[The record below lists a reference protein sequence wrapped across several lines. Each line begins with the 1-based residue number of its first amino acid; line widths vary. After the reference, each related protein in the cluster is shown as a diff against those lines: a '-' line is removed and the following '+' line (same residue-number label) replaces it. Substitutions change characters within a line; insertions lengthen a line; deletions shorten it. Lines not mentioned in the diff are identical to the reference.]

1 MPRSKHSDQLTPLE
15 LEIMKVLWQ
24 TGPASVQ
31 AVPERL
37 GDSKPIAYTT
47 VQTMLNVLCR
57 KGKVKRALVDRAFHY
72 RPAVTKQKA
81 VGSAL
86 SDMVQRLFGGSAED
100 LVIALMDSKQLTPD
114 ALRKLNEMVDR
125 EEMKR

>member
-1 MPRSKHSDQLTPLE
+1 MPRSRHTDQLTPLE

-31 AVPERL
+31 AVQVRL
-37 GDSKPIAYTT
+37 CDSKPLAYTT

-72 RPAVTKQKA
+72 RPAVTKQNA
-81 VGSAL
+81 VGNAL
-86 SDMVQRLFGGSAED
+86 SDIVQRLFGGSAED

-114 ALRKLNEMVDR
+114 ALRKLNEMAVR
-125 EEMKR
+125 EETKR